1 MTKNAAPLRVNAR
14 FDPAYRHKLVLAG
27 RRLGLNV
34 TDTLKAGLDRL
45 VESLDARPAMRPYD
59 AFRKAGF
66 IGCIGGPGNLSVNY
80 KKHLAASVARKYG
93 AR

>member
-1 MTKNAAPLRVNAR
+1 MTKNTPALRVNAR
-14 FDPAYRHKLVLAG
+14 FDPAYRRKLVLAS

-45 VESLDARPAMRPYD
+45 IESLDARPAMRPYD

-66 IGCIGGPGNLSVNY
+66 IGCIGGPGDLSVNY
-80 KKHLAASVARKYG
+80 KKLMSESIARKYG
-93 AR
+93 SR